1 MPLYAW
7 AAALTI
13 SILCCL
19 SALGGGMLAWVSE
32 ADAQAIDTA
41 GSIRMAAYQINFQ
54 LATNFAVN
62 LPFDLNTDATNHQ
75 NKAISESNSIN
86 QPTSQKVTILIED
99 MENRLAK
106 LDAYQLTNAN
116 DSQAID
122 SQLTQIHRQWLD
134 SLKPALMSQDKQ
146 KFYIDSIDYIKK
158 VDR

>member
-1 MPLYAW
+1 
-7 AAALTI
+7 
-13 SILCCL
+13 
-19 SALGGGMLAWVSE
+19 
-32 ADAQAIDTA
+32 
-41 GSIRMAAYQINFQ
+41 MAAYQINFQ

-122 SQLTQIHRQWLD
+122 SQLTQIHRQWFD

-158 VDR
+158 VDRFVSELQHRNEKRQIWQQVLQIGSLIIIITRISTF